1 MYNIAVLG
9 AGIIGVSTALN
20 IQKLLPSARIKI
32 ISEKFGQ
39 ETTSWGSGGLFRPCA
54 KYIKGTPEEKI
65 RYQNLEHFI
74 LYFITKRPCTQIH
87 VYMLKGG
94 DRKVVLRQKAFK
106 IQ

>member
-74 LYFITKRPCTQIH
+74 LYFITKRPCTQIQVH
-87 VYMLKGG
+87 VHVKRG
-94 DRKVVLRQKAFK
+94 
-106 IQ
+106 